1 MKSRKKLL
9 LLVGTTL
16 SMVIGCAASPNT
28 DREFGNSVR
37 QMVRSQQV
45 YAPADEGPVEGG
57 DGQRLETVLDVYRQ
71 PAPATD
77 GPPSSSILI
86 NTER

>member
-37 QMVRSQQV
+37 QTVRSQQV
-45 YAPADEGPVEGG
+45 YVPADEGPVEGG
-57 DGQRLETVLDVYRQ
+57 DGQRLETVLDGYRQ
-71 PAPATD
+71 PAPAT
-77 GPPSSSILI
+77 GSPPSSSILI